1 VLCLKEAVQY
11 PAGLPSVWHGH
22 LKPAHKATLLDHYI
36 KLFGIDK
43 ARINE
48 LNSWRALPLFSGP
61 MEVAAA
67 ARAAATAPAGLESG
81 QVAREGTALA
91 AEPFPLATIVRHFKG
106 DCPLSFLPM
115 HMPLI
120 PALTC
125 LSCSMGQ

>member
-48 LNSWRALPLFSGP
+48 AIVELA
-61 MEVAAA
+61 
-67 ARAAATAPAGLESG
+67 
-81 QVAREGTALA
+81 QVRFQANDVFVSS
-91 AEPFPLATIVRHFKG
+91 P
-106 DCPLSFLPM
+106 
-115 HMPLI
+115 
-120 PALTC
+120 
-125 LSCSMGQ
+125 

>member
-1 VLCLKEAVQY
+1 MKSLFLLHDCWLHHPPSPQDVPAEAE
-11 PAGLPSVWHGH
+11 
-22 LKPAHKATLLDHYI
+22 LD
-36 KLFGIDK
+36 
-43 ARINE
+43 
-48 LNSWRALPLFSGP
+48 SWRALPLFSGP